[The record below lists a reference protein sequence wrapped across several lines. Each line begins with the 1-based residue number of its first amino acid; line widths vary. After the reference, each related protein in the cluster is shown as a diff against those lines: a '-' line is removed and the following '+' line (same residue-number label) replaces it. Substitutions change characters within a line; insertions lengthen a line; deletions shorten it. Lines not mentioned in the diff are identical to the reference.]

1 MQGIHFQSR
10 ASWREEAHALGF
22 NVALLENPAY
32 WIEAISQPFCLQFN
46 VAEIKAIA
54 KATEEINQLALA
66 MVAHVCTA
74 PNSDELM
81 DKLLIPEAFR
91 QAIRLSWQRH
101 DRSLYGRLD
110 LAVSGNGIKLFELN
124 FDTPTG
130 LPESAVLQMAWY
142 QAMRDN
148 GELGFG
154 GFEQSDQFN
163 FIQDNLLEAFNP
175 ALWPRASTG
184 TGVAFTGTS
193 AAAATP
199 IHFGYY
205 RHADE
210 DAETVKYLYGCSQ
223 LAGLQSKLIV
233 INDLNRSAASDLSDT
248 ETSNAELCD
257 LEGLAV
263 QTLFKLYPWEQI
275 FIDEERLHKNGKSLF
290 LPLLLSNQTV
300 FIEPVW
306 KSLLGSK
313 ACLALLWQMY
323 PNHPLL
329 LETYFENNGAVAEL
343 CQRPH
348 VRKAIFGRE
357 GANIEIVFPEDNTR
371 SEKSRGEFSDR
382 GFIVQAYEAM
392 PQFEDYNL
400 LVGSWIV
407 NNRAVG
413 IGIRA
418 DQSKIT
424 GRKALFVPHFVA

>member
-1 MQGIHFQSR
+1 MQGIYFQSR
-10 ASWREEAHALGF
+10 ANWREEAHALGF
-22 NVALLENPAY
+22 DVALLDNPAY
-32 WIEAISQPFCLQFN
+32 WVEAIPQPFCLQFS

-54 KATEEINQLALA
+54 KATEEINQLALD

-81 DKLLIPEAFR
+81 EKLLVPQAFR
-91 QAIRLSWQRH
+91 KAIRLSWQRL

-142 QAMRDN
+142 QAMCDS
-148 GELGFG
+148 GEFKIRKI
-154 GFEQSDQFN
+154 EQSDQFN
-163 FIQDNLLEAFNP
+163 FIQDNLLEALNP
-175 ALWPRASTG
+175 SLWSQVSSSSDAL
-184 TGVAFTGTS
+184 V
-193 AAAATP
+193 
-199 IHFGYY
+199 HFGYY
-205 RHADE
+205 RHAKE

-233 INDLNRSAASDLSDT
+233 INDLKRTAAAGKSIADT
-248 ETSNAELCD
+248 DDARLCD
-257 LEGLAV
+257 LDGLAV

-290 LPLLLSNQTV
+290 LPLLLSNQTA
-300 FIEPVW
+300 FIEPAW

-329 LETYFENNGAVAEL
+329 LETYFEDDGAAVEL

-357 GANIEIVFPEDNTR
+357 GANIEIVFPDDGSN
-371 SEKSRGEFSDR
+371 SEKSGGEFSDR

-392 PQFEDYNL
+392 PKFEDFNL

-407 NNRAVG
+407 NHRAVG

>member
-10 ASWREEAHALGF
+10 ANWREQAHTLGF
-22 NVALLENPAY
+22 NVALLDNPAY
-32 WIEAISQPFCLQFN
+32 WVEAINQPFCLQLS

-81 DKLLIPEAFR
+81 EKLLVPEAFR
-91 QAIRLSWQRH
+91 QIIRLSWQRH

-110 LAVSGNGIKLFELN
+110 LAMSGNGIKLFELN

-130 LPESAVLQMAWY
+130 LAESAVLQMAWY
-142 QAMRDN
+142 QAMCDG
-148 GELGFG
+148 GEFKIGNI
-154 GFEQSDQFN
+154 EQSDQFN
-163 FIQDNLLEAFNP
+163 FIQDNLLEALNP
-175 ALWPRASTG
+175 TLWPQASPNSLTS
-184 TGVAFTGTS
+184 TS
-193 AAAATP
+193 ALV
-199 IHFGYY
+199 HFGYY
-205 RHADE
+205 RHAEE

-233 INDLNRSAASDLSDT
+233 INDLKRSAAAG
-248 ETSNAELCD
+248 TSNTDTHEAGLCD
-257 LEGLAV
+257 LEGLSV

-275 FIDEERLHKNGKSLF
+275 FIDEERLNKNGKSLF
-290 LPLLLSNQTV
+290 LPLLLSNQTA

-329 LETYFENNGAVAEL
+329 LETYFENDGAAAEL

-357 GANIEIVFPEDNTR
+357 GANIEIVFPADGSN
-371 SEKSRGEFSDR
+371 SEKSSGEFSDR

-392 PQFEDYNL
+392 PKFEDYNL

-407 NNRAVG
+407 NDRAVG

-418 DQSKIT
+418 DRSKIT

>member
-10 ASWREEAHALGF
+10 AHWREEAQALGF

-32 WIEAISQPFCLQFN
+32 WVEAINQPFCLQFSL
-46 VAEIKAIA
+46 AEIKAVA
-54 KATEEINQLALA
+54 KATEEINQLALD

-81 DKLLIPEAFR
+81 EKLLIPDAFR

-110 LAVSGNGIKLFELN
+110 LAVSSNGIKLFELN

-142 QAMRDN
+142 QAMRDS
-148 GELGFG
+148 GELGLG
-154 GFEQSDQFN
+154 DCEQSDQFN
-163 FIQDNLLEAFNP
+163 FIQDNLLEALDP
-175 ALWPRASTG
+175 ALWYRAY
-184 TGVAFTGTS
+184 TS
-193 AAAATP
+193 ALAP

-205 RHADE
+205 RHAEE

-233 INDLNRSAASDLSDT
+233 INDLKRSAAPDLSEI
-248 ETSNAELCD
+248 ETFNAELCD
-257 LEGLAV
+257 LDGLPV
-263 QTLFKLYPWEQI
+263 QHLFKLYPWEQI

-290 LPLLLSNQTV
+290 LPLLLTNQTA

-323 PNHPLL
+323 PDHPLL
-329 LETYFENNGAVAEL
+329 LETYFEYDRAAAEL

-357 GANIEIVFPEDNTR
+357 GANIEIVFPDHSSD
-371 SEKSRGEFSDR
+371 SEKSSGEFSDR

-392 PQFEDYNL
+392 PKFEAYNL

-407 NNRAVG
+407 NDRAVG